1 MGDLMLTDERRT
13 LADACRAFAEREILP
28 HAQQWER
35 DGQVP
40 RELHLAAGKAG
51 FLGVGYPEAMGGQG
65 GGVLDSLCVSEAMIR
80 AGAPLGTLASL
91 FSHSVALP
99 HMIAA
104 GTPEQIERFV
114 RPTLAGELIGSLGVT
129 EAEAG
134 SDLTNTATRA
144 VRDGDYFVVT
154 GAKMYITSG
163 TRADFVTTAV
173 RTRGEGAKGIS
184 MLVIESSTPGFIVER
199 RLDKM
204 GWRSSDTAELTFDHC
219 RVPVDNLVGGEGE
232 GFGLLMNQLISE
244 RLGMAVQAY
253 ATAQRCLDL
262 ALNYARERHTFGVPL
277 IKRQVVRHNLVR
289 MREDV
294 DLARTYT
301 LSLAERFEAGE
312 LIHAESCLAKIA
324 AARLSQAVVERATQL
339 HGSLGFMTGTEV
351 ERHYRDIRV
360 SSVGGG
366 ASEVLTDWAAKLLG
380 YT

>member
-1 MGDLMLTDERRT
+1 MSDPMHTDERRA
-13 LADACRAFAEREILP
+13 LADSCRAFVEREILP
-28 HAQQWER
+28 YAEQWEA
-35 DGQVP
+35 DGEIP

-51 FLGVGYPEAMGGQG
+51 LLGVGFPEEVGGQG
-65 GGVLDSLCVSEAMIR
+65 GGVLDTLCISEAMIG

-91 FSHSVALP
+91 FSHGVSLP
-99 HMIAA
+99 HMIAS

-134 SDLTNTATRA
+134 SDLPHIRTRA
-144 VRDGDYFVVT
+144 VREGEHYVVT

-163 TRADFVTTAV
+163 TRADFVTAAV
-173 RTRGEGAKGIS
+173 RTGGEGAKGIS
-184 MLVIESSTPGFIVER
+184 MLVIESATPGFIVER
-199 RLDKM
+199 RLDKL

-219 RVPVDNLVGGEGE
+219 RVPATNLIGAENE
-232 GFGLLMNQLISE
+232 GFGLLMNQLIGE
-244 RLGMAVQAY
+244 RLGMAAQAY
-253 ATAQRCLDL
+253 STAQRCLDL
-262 ALNYARERHTFGVPL
+262 AVSYARERNTFGVPL
-277 IKRQVVRHNLVR
+277 IKRQVVQHTLVR
-289 MREDV
+289 MREEI

-301 LSLAERFEAGE
+301 IALAQRFEAGE
-312 LIHAESCLAKIA
+312 PIYAESCLAKIA
-324 AARLSQAVVERATQL
+324 AARLSQSVVERALQL
-339 HGSLGFMTGTEV
+339 HGSLGIMTGTEV

>member
-1 MGDLMLTDERRT
+1 MHTEER
-13 LADACRAFAEREILP
+13 LALAEACRAFVEREILP
-28 HAQQWER
+28 HADQWER
-35 DGQVP
+35 DGEIP
-40 RELHLAAGKAG
+40 RELHLAAGNAG
-51 FLGVGYPEAMGGQG
+51 VLGVGYPEGMGGQG

-80 AGAPLGTLASL
+80 AGAPVGTLASL

-99 HMIAA
+99 HLIAA
-104 GTPEQIERFV
+104 GTPVQIERFV
-114 RPTLAGELIGSLGVT
+114 RPALAGELIGSLGVT
-129 EAEAG
+129 EADAG

-144 VRDGDYFVVT
+144 VRDGDHYVVT

-173 RTRGEGAKGIS
+173 RTGGGGAKGIS
-184 MLVIESSTPGFIVER
+184 MLVIESSTPGFIVEQ

-219 RVPVDNLVGGEGE
+219 RVPADNLVGAEGD
-232 GFGLLMNQLISE
+232 GFALLMNQLISE
-244 RLGMAVQAY
+244 RLAMAVQAY

-262 ALNYARERHTFGVPL
+262 ALDYARERHTFGMPL
-277 IKRQVVRHNLVR
+277 IKRQVVRHTLVG

-294 DLARTYT
+294 ELARTYT
-301 LSLAERFEAGE
+301 LALAERFDAGE
-312 LIHAESCLAKIA
+312 YIHAESCLAKIA
-324 AARLSQAVVERATQL
+324 AARLSQSVVERAAQL

-366 ASEVLTDWAAKLLG
+366 ASEVLTEWAAKLLG

>member
-1 MGDLMLTDERRT
+1 MHTDERQA

-51 FLGVGYPEAMGGQG
+51 FLGVGYPEAVGGQG

-114 RPTLAGELIGSLGVT
+114 RPALAGELIGSLGVT

-134 SDLTNTATRA
+134 SDLTNIATRA
-144 VRDGDYFVVT
+144 VRDGDHYVVT

-173 RTRGEGAKGIS
+173 RTGGEGAKGIS

-219 RVPVDNLVGGEGE
+219 RVPVDNLIGCEGE

-244 RLGMAVQAY
+244 RLAMAVQAY

-262 ALNYARERHTFGVPL
+262 AVDYARERHTFGVPL
-277 IKRQVVRHNLVR
+277 IKRQVVRHKLVR

-294 DLARTYT
+294 ELARTYT
-301 LSLAERFEAGE
+301 LALADRFEAGE
-312 LIHAESCLAKIA
+312 AIHAESCLGKIA
-324 AARLSQAVVERATQL
+324 AARLSQSVVERATQL
-339 HGSLGFMTGTEV
+339 HGSLGFMAGTEV